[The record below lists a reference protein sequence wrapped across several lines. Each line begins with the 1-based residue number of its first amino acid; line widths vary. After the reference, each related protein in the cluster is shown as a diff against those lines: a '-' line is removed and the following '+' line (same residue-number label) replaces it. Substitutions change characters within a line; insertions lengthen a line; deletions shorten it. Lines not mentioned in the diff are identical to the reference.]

1 MTKELVQKEIDELKQ
16 IVIDLHRS
24 AGSLDVI
31 IQHLE
36 TTLSEKDEDS
46 KFWKAYIQAERDY
59 RRSKKETLSYDRLE
73 EREDDVWYKL
83 LKAIKD

>member
-1 MTKELVQKEIDELKQ
+1 MTKELVQKEIEELKR

-31 IQHLE
+31 VQHLE

-46 KFWKAYIQAERDY
+46 RFFTSYIQAEKDY
-59 RRSKKETLSYDRLE
+59 RRSMKEALSYDRLE